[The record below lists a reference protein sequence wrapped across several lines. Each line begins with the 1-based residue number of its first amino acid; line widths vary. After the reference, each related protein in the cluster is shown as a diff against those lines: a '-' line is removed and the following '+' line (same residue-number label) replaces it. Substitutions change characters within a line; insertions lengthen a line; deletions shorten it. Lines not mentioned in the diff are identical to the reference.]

1 MGRDDGRMPPDLIS
15 VQLNSGRTYLVPRA
29 LLVRMVHACPDKVL
43 PLIAGAAEPH
53 ALDDGWR
60 LAVCPP
66 RPCPVLENSDK
77 VPPNVFKGSD
87 AVPHVLS

>member
-1 MGRDDGRMPPDLIS
+1 MPSDLIS
-15 VQLNSGRTYLVPRA
+15 VQLNSGRTYLIPRA
-29 LLVRMVHACPDKVL
+29 LLVRMVRACPDKVP
-43 PLIAGAAEPH
+43 PLIAGAAEPY
-53 ALDDGWR
+53 AEDDGWR
-60 LAVCPP
+60 QAVCLP